1 MVYKNFLL
9 RLLFTFLFIS
19 FYLLIS
25 YIDFYYIF
33 YLILIIYFL
42 IFLEIYIYFTKY
54 KLIMI
59 LYVLLSFTSF
69 LFIDFNSSVYKS
81 FNLFIFIVITFDTFS
96 YLIGTYFG
104 RNKLTYISPNKTI
117 EGFFGGIMSSFILSL
132 ILSYYLNFSIN
143 FNLTLFILLIIFAA
157 FVGDIVESFFKR
169 KNFLKNSSEL
179 IPGHGGVFDRFD
191 SFLFSIIFYS
201 ISINI

>member
-19 FYLLIS
+19 LYLLIS
-25 YIDFYYIF
+25 YINFYYIF

-42 IFLEIYIYFTKY
+42 IFLEIYIYFIKY
-54 KLIMI
+54 KLIII
-59 LYVLLSFTSF
+59 LYVILSFSSF
-69 LFIDFNSSVYKS
+69 LFIDFSNSEFKN

-96 YLIGTYFG
+96 YLIGSYFG

-117 EGFFGGIMSSFILSL
+117 EGFFGGIISSLCLSL

-143 FNLTLFILLIIFAA
+143 FNLTLYILLIIFAA
-157 FVGDIVESFFKR
+157 FAGDIVESFFKR